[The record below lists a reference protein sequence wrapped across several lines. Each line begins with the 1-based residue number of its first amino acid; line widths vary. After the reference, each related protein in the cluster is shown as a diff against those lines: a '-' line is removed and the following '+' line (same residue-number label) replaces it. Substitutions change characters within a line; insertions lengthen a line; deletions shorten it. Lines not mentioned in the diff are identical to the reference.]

1 MGFIFAAFLNFT
13 VGAILGG
20 TMAADPAL
28 SYRLA
33 PIHAILNPYGWLTL
47 LIYGMTFAVLALSLG
62 VQLPV
67 SSQGWAQLVV
77 AEAGVVLLV
86 IGNLIQSTWPSRTGV
101 VLLVLAPMLFL
112 YNILSGVRY
121 TKRLSR
127 SQESGIKDVLTQ
139 LPTSAEAAIQLFG
152 RVPAYRKTDAVGQ
165 RGTDVSLMLFIIAT
179 VWTAIW
185 NWNDP
190 KGSGLIY
197 SQGLEWL
204 TFYGWIGGTTL
215 SVALHLAPRFLR
227 RPADPAGWWSVLQV
241 GWFGGVLLSVVG
253 SWIGV
258 PWERAGSIVT
268 GIALAGSA
276 LGFLWLAVVRRSHS
290 RTGEE
295 ASVAASS
302 TVLNSNTSTRGL
314 HGPGIAAWIIGWLF
328 ALVLGYELVTYG
340 DPFALS
346 SIHLLFLGFITSL
359 VYAVGY
365 TAFPIILG
373 RRPPHTSLAY
383 VQLICSEIGAMLLI
397 GSFMRIEAGHA
408 TSLMLMSGGVLA
420 TVGVLMFL
428 ALWGLRQPSSRVK

>member
-1 MGFIFAAFLNFT
+1 MGFIFTAFVNFT
-13 VGAILGG
+13 VGAVLGG

-28 SYRLA
+28 SNRLA

-67 SSQGWAQLVV
+67 SSQGWAQLMV

-86 IGNLIQSTWPSRTGV
+86 TGNLTQSTWPSQTGV
-101 VLLVLAPMLFL
+101 VLLALAPMLFL

-127 SQESGIKDVLTQ
+127 SPENAVKDVATQ
-139 LPTSAEAAIQLFG
+139 RPASAQAAVQLFG
-152 RVPAYRKTDAVGQ
+152 RVPAYRKTDTVGQ
-165 RGTDVSLMLFIIAT
+165 RGTDVSLTLFIIAT
-179 VWTAIW
+179 VWTAVG

-227 RPADPAGWWSVLQV
+227 RPADPAGWWNVLQA

-258 PWERAGSIVT
+258 PWERVGSIVT
-268 GIALAGSA
+268 GTALVGSA
-276 LGFLWLAVVRRSHS
+276 LGFLWFAVRRSHS
-290 RTGEE
+290 GTGEE
-295 ASVAASS
+295 ASGASS
-302 TVLNSNTSTRGL
+302 TVRHTSTGGL
-314 HGPGIAAWIIGWLF
+314 HGPGMAAWIIGWLF
-328 ALVLGYELVTYG
+328 AIVLGYKLVGYG

-373 RRPPHTSLAY
+373 RKPPHTSLAY
-383 VQLICSEIGAMLLI
+383 VQLICSEIGAVLLI

-408 TSLMLMSGGVLA
+408 ASLMLMSGGVLA
-420 TVGVLMFL
+420 TVGVLLFL
-428 ALWGLRQPSSRVK
+428 ALWALGQPSTRVK